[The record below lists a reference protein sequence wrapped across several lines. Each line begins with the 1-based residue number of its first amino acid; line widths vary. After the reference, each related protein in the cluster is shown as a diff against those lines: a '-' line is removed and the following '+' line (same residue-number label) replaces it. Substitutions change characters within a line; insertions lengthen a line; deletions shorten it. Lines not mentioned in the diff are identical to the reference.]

1 MPPDPLAGTHQV
13 CFAHYASYIA
23 HDTLLT
29 PILMLLATTA
39 MLSERSTSQL
49 IYFC

>member
-1 MPPDPLAGTHQV
+1 MPPDPLAGTYQV

-29 PILMLLATTA
+29 PIFNVASYYGNAL
-39 MLSERSTSQL
+39 
-49 IYFC
+49 